1 MPVADASRNP
11 ADLRVAIVGYGSI
24 GRRHYENLGRLG
36 VQQRM
41 LVRTTP
47 RRAGSFPDPP
57 DAAIYPDLAHL
68 TAAKPDLAIVANPT
82 ALHVATAQAILA
94 SGVPVLVEKPLAHD
108 LAQAAALLDDA
119 VARQA
124 AAGMAYPL
132 RYHPAYRLARDYV
145 LQRRLGRILYAKAW
159 FESYLP
165 DWHPWEDYRASYAAR
180 RELGGGAAFTLDHE
194 LDFLNWCLGD
204 ATQGQGWRETAG
216 LDIDC
221 DDLAM
226 LLLRYPGGI
235 TAQVSLAMCRRD
247 RTRGFELVGSEA
259 TLRYHEPARRLELLL
274 PGGQAQVVWDGAD
287 YETNTMY
294 LDMLADVLAALCR
307 PGPRCLPIPLAAG
320 LAALRAA
327 TWSVAVGMRV
337 GR

>member
-1 MPVADASRNP
+1 MPLAEALRNP

-24 GRRHYENLGRLG
+24 GRRHYENLGHLG
-36 VQQRM
+36 VKQRM

-47 RRAGSFPDPP
+47 RRPGSFADPP
-57 DAAIYPDLAHL
+57 DAAIYSDLTQL
-68 TAAKPDLAIVANPT
+68 TATKPDLAIVANPT
-82 ALHVATAQAILA
+82 SLHIETAQTILA
-94 SGVPVLVEKPLAHD
+94 AGVPVLVEKPLAHD
-108 LAQAAALLDDA
+108 LTQA
-119 VARQA
+119 VALVEAAEACQA

-132 RYHPAYRLARDYV
+132 RYHPAYRLARDYI
-145 LQRRLGRILYAKAW
+145 LQRQLGRILYAKAW

-180 RELGGGAAFTLDHE
+180 RQLGGGAALTLDHE

-204 ATQGQGWRETAG
+204 ATQGQGWRETAS

-235 TAQVSLAMCRRD
+235 PAQVSLAMCRRD
-247 RTRGFELVGSEA
+247 RTRGFEIVGSKA
-259 TLRYHEPARRLELLL
+259 TLRYHEPPRRLELLG
-274 PGGQAQVVWDGAD
+274 PGEHVQVLWNGAD

-294 LDMLADVLAALCR
+294 LDMLGDALAVMCR
-307 PGPRCLPIPLAAG
+307 PGPRSLPIPLTAG

-327 TWSVAVGMRV
+327 TWAVPVAVQV